1 MTLNK
6 VCDLDDWQDAELRSA
21 MRVLEPYMLP
31 GFPDY
36 PAGREHRKSWEY
48 AQLMTGLRKL
58 GALRPDAI
66 VLGVAA
72 GHENPLY
79 ELTNHVRWVFATDIY
94 GAGNFTGNES
104 EVQMLRNPDRYAP
117 GPWNRN
123 RLVVQYM
130 DARDLRFEADTFDV
144 VFSLSSI
151 EHFGGVEGTKK
162 GMLEMQRVLKPGG
175 IMMITTECIVNGAEH
190 MSTADFELFTPETLS
205 ALLAAA
211 PSMKL
216 VEPPVFAVGQ
226 STLRCAIPL
235 EKAVRDGLAGHVDY
249 PHIVLHY
256 GGRQFTSIS
265 LFLKKTD

>member
-1 MTLNK
+1 MRLNK
-6 VCDLDDWQDAELRSA
+6 VCDLDDWQDADLRSA

-31 GFPDY
+31 GFPEY
-36 PAGREHRKSWEY
+36 PTGREHRKSWEY
-48 AQLMTGLRKL
+48 AQLMRGLRKL
-58 GALRPDAI
+58 DALKPDGM

-104 EVQMLRNPDRYAP
+104 EVQMLRNPDQYAP
-117 GPWNRN
+117 GPWNRK

-130 DARDLRFEADTFDV
+130 DARDLRFEAETFDV

-175 IMMITTECIVNGAEH
+175 IMMITTECIVNGADH
-190 MSTADFELFTPETLS
+190 LSTPDFELFTPQTLM
-205 ALLAAA
+205 ALLGNA
-211 PSMKL
+211 PLMKL
-216 VEPPVFAVGQ
+216 VEEPAFAIGQ
-226 STLRCAIPL
+226 STLRGAIPL
-235 EKAVRDGLAGHVDY
+235 EKAISDGAAGKVEY
-249 PHIVLHY
+249 PHIVLRFRE
-256 GGRQFTSIS
+256 RQFTSIS
-265 LFLKKTD
+265 LFLRKMD